1 MASRTE
7 RYGLLYRLAEV
18 VLIGLLILAL
28 TLDENRPV
36 DRSNVSGADAASTVG
51 EDQTRGH
58 FGGS

>member
-7 RYGLLYRLAEV
+7 RYGLLYRLAEI

-36 DRSNVSGADAASTVG
+36 DRSNTGGTYAVSTGG
-51 EDQTRGH
+51 EDQIRGH
-58 FGGS
+58 VGGS